1 MRHPRASALLDGA
14 AGVHLTAAV
23 VLNAA
28 VTEAEAAGGV
38 LPLALGRAAA
48 AVAAVPEGEAF
59 GMVGVGGG
67 GGGGGGRMA
76 ADLAKERDE
85 HVRAY
90 VAAHKVR
97 YNLCAFPFSCQAVYH
112 LCVA

>member
-1 MRHPRASALLDGA
+1 M
-14 AGVHLTAAV
+14 HLTAAV

-28 VTEAEAAGGV
+28 VAEAEAAGGV

-48 AVAAVPEGEAF
+48 AVAAVPEGAAF
-59 GMVGVGGG
+59 GMAGEAGGS

-76 ADLAKERDE
+76 ADLARERDE

-97 YNLCAFPFSCQAVYH
+97 
-112 LCVA
+112 